1 MNEYNKSL
9 EQLKRKRDLIKAH
22 LTKAEN
28 IQLRNDWLKH
38 QNRKNYQLEYD
49 RIVGHIN
56 SGRVPANT
64 VGMMK
69 KKTENLKKLGAK
81 EIITIDDMF

>member
-9 EQLKRKRDLIKAH
+9 QQLKKRQDLIKAH

-56 SGRVPANT
+56 SGRVPATT

-81 EIITIDDMF
+81 DIITIDDMF

>member
-1 MNEYNKSL
+1 M
-9 EQLKRKRDLIKAH
+9 IKAH

-38 QNRKNYQLEYD
+38 QHRKNYQLEYD

-56 SGRVPANT
+56 SGRVPSTT

-69 KKTENLKKLGAK
+69 KKAENLNKLGAK
-81 EIITIDDMF
+81 YIITIGGMF